1 MKFKPEGDGN
11 DFADFS
17 VLNISVCFEVKA
29 WAEGYPEG
37 ALRDYVKVA
46 GAGRVVTVPQQKKL
60 IGVSECRV
68 SAHNNVGA
76 HARGF
81 HAKASS
87 LYLKSSR
94 THGRMRMSQAK

>member
-68 SAHNNVGA
+68 SA
-76 HARGF
+76 F
-81 HAKASS
+81 HAKTSS